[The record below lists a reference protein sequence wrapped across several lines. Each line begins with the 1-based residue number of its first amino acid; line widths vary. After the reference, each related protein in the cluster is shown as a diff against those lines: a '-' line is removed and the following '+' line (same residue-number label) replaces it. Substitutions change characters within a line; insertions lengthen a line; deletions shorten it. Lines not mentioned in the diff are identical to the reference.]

1 MKTTSRLTSKAI
13 ESLKPRDRRYTVSD
27 GFGLT
32 LRVQP
37 SGTKTWVLRLSV
49 NGRLSD
55 ITLGRWPEITL
66 LQARQMARRRRKD
79 SGLEPPRGYV
89 LRDAFKLWCG
99 LKKGRIVSYQAEKRR
114 LEKYVMRTIGNR
126 QIDEISAPLIIQTVR
141 CIEDDGHQATLKR
154 VLMRVREIMDLAVC
168 AGYIRHN
175 PIDRVSK
182 VFAPAVVTPMPSI
195 DWQEL
200 PDVMRVFVDAPRRTQ
215 LLFLWATASMLRPS
229 ETVKIRTDWIEDD
242 VLTIPGEEMKKRKP
256 HRVPLTDFM
265 QRILFAAR
273 AESTHPRSPFI
284 WCGRS
289 AGAPMSSQTITK
301 YLHAS
306 PMSGRLVGHGLRSIA
321 RSWLAD
327 HGAPFEAAEACLAHV
342 TGSKV
347 SRSYQRSDY
356 LDARRDLMARWSE
369 YVEACASSAGLKLP

>member
-1 MKTTSRLTSKAI
+1 MKKSRLSSKSI
-13 ESLKPRDRRYTVSD
+13 EKLKRRYTVSD

-37 SGTKTWVLRLSV
+37 TGKKTWVLRLSV

-55 ITLGRWPEITL
+55 ITLGRWPEISL
-66 LQARQMARRRRKD
+66 LQARQMARRERKRYE
-79 SGLEPPRGYV
+79 LEPPRGYV

-99 LKKGRIVSYQAEKRR
+99 LKKGRIVSYEAERRR
-114 LEKYVMRTIGNR
+114 LEKYVMGPIGSR
-126 QIDEISAPLIIQTVR
+126 QIDEISAPLVIQTVR
-141 CIEDDGHQATLKR
+141 IIEDDGHQATLKR
-154 VLMRVREIMDLAVC
+154 ILMRTREIMDLAVC
-168 AGYIRHN
+168 AGFIHHN

-182 VFAPAVVTPMPSI
+182 VFAPPVVTPMPSVE
-195 DWQEL
+195 WQAL
-200 PDVMRVFVDAPRRTQ
+200 PDVMRVFVDASRRTQ
-215 LLFLWATASMLRPS
+215 LLFLWATTSMLRPS
-229 ETVKIRTDWIEDD
+229 ETVKIRTDWIDGD
-242 VLTIPGEEMKKRKP
+242 VLTIPGAEMKKRKP
-256 HRVPLTDFM
+256 HRVPLSDFM
-265 QRILFAAR
+265 QRILWAAR
-273 AESTHPRSPFI
+273 SESPHPRSPFI

-306 PMSGRLVGHGLRSIA
+306 PLSGRLVGHGLRSIA

-369 YVEACASSAGLKLP
+369 YVEACASGAGIEVP

>member
-1 MKTTSRLTSKAI
+1 MKKSRLSSKSI
-13 ESLKPRDRRYTVSD
+13 EKLKPTERRYTVSD

-37 SGTKTWVLRLSV
+37 TGKKTWVLRLSV

-55 ITLGRWPEITL
+55 ITLGRWPEISL
-66 LQARQMARRRRKD
+66 LQARQMARRERKRYE
-79 SGLEPPRGYV
+79 LEPPRGYV

-99 LKKGRIVSYQAEKRR
+99 LKKGRIVSYEAERRR
-114 LEKYVMRTIGNR
+114 LEKYVMGPIGSR
-126 QIDEISAPLIIQTVR
+126 QIDEISAPLVIQTVR
-141 CIEDDGHQATLKR
+141 IIEDDGHQATLKR
-154 VLMRVREIMDLAVC
+154 ILMRTREIMDLAVC
-168 AGYIRHN
+168 AGFIHHN

-182 VFAPAVVTPMPSI
+182 VFAPPVVTPMPSVE
-195 DWQEL
+195 WQAL
-200 PDVMRVFVDAPRRTQ
+200 PDVMRVFVDASRRTQ
-215 LLFLWATASMLRPS
+215 LLFLWATTSMLRPS
-229 ETVKIRTDWIEDD
+229 ETVKIRTDWIDGD
-242 VLTIPGEEMKKRKP
+242 VLTIPGAEMKKRKP
-256 HRVPLTDFM
+256 HRVPLSDFM
-265 QRILFAAR
+265 QRILWAAR
-273 AESTHPRSPFI
+273 SESPHPRSPFI

-306 PMSGRLVGHGLRSIA
+306 PLSGRLVGHGLRSIA

-369 YVEACASSAGLKLP
+369 YVEACASGAGIEVP